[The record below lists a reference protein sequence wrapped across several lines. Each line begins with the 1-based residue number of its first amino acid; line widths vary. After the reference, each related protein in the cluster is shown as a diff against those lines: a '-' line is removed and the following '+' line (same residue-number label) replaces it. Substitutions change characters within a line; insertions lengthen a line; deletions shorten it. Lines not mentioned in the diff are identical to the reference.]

1 MVIGKRARL
10 LGLMMGA
17 SLLSFQGVGLA
28 QTNGVSGPVAS
39 APTHVQPSQ
48 PWPQTASDV
57 PVDSAVRF
65 GTLPN
70 GMRYAILHNAT
81 PPNQASLLVRIDA
94 GSLMEKDDQLG
105 LAHFMEHMAFNG
117 TKNIPKNEMISALE
131 RLGLA
136 FGADLNAATNFD
148 QTYYMLNMPKNDAE
162 SLDTGL
168 FVLREQVSN
177 ATMDADAVDG
187 ERGVIAGEE
196 RLRNTPGQRVA
207 KAVFPILAQ
216 GQLLAKRFP
225 IGDLQIINTAT
236 RDRFVD
242 FYHSYY
248 RPSRATL
255 VAVGDFDVDAM
266 EANIEKH
273 FADWQPAS
281 AEGPEPDLGVV
292 AEHHGEVTVV
302 IEPGT
307 SSSLQLNWTK
317 APDLAPDTQA
327 KRRQKMVEEL
337 GLAVLSRRLDELS
350 RADNPPILSGSADDG
365 TMMRSVRMSGVVASF
380 VEGKWKPALEAIDR
394 EQRRFAQYGVTDA
407 ELAREIEDRRT
418 RYERS
423 AAGAPTRT
431 TTSLSGGLLMS
442 VNEREVFTTP
452 QTNLEIFEQAVKGL
466 TAAKVNAALKPMFAG
481 TPIVFVVSPVPI
493 KGGQAA
499 VASALKTMRLAKVKP
514 LAPPAKM
521 TWPYTD
527 FGPPGTVV
535 AERELPDLG
544 ATIVTFDNGT
554 TLIFK
559 HTDLRKDSISINVAF
574 GRGELAFSPDAFDR
588 KQMLMGLLR
597 AGGLGKMTAD
607 EFSRSMVGHSVGG
620 NVTVRSERFYLGG
633 DTRGKDLAL
642 EMQVLAAFLTDPAY
656 RSNPFD
662 KIKANYPATYEAAK
676 TSPMSAFNMATKEV
690 LAGGD
695 KRQITLTPD
704 EMSKVSLDDEARAGL
719 KDLFAKGPLQVT
731 MVGDTTLDEA
741 IRVTAH
747 TFGALP
753 KRPAADPMPP
763 GADQRHLPAPTAEP
777 MLITHKGLAE
787 QALGYIAWP
796 GPDEVGSPVE
806 ALRGQLFAQV
816 LKLRALDII
825 REELAISYSPQV
837 GSEASDVYKGF
848 GRITSM
854 AVTAP
859 EKVPV
864 FFKAMEEIAQ
874 DLRDKPISADELKRA
889 REPLVASYRQ
899 LASKNDFW
907 LYQLATLIDHPE
919 NEAYILKLPSIF
931 EAVTPADIQA
941 MAQKYLQPGLAWKA
955 QVLPEQLA
963 GKASGG
969 ASAGK

>member
-1 MVIGKRARL
+1 MVIGKRVRL
-10 LGLMMGA
+10 FGLMVGA
-17 SLLSFQGVGLA
+17 SLLPLQGVGLA
-28 QTNGVSGPVAS
+28 QTNGDAAAVTVPPVAGK
-39 APTHVQPSQ
+39 PSQ
-48 PWPQTASDV
+48 PWPQAASDV
-57 PVDSAVRF
+57 PADSAVRF
-65 GTLPN
+65 GVLPN
-70 GMRYAILHNAT
+70 GMRYAIMHNAT
-81 PPNQASLLVRIDA
+81 PPDQASLMVRIDA

-136 FGADLNAATNFD
+136 FGADLNAATSYD
-148 QTYYMLNMPKNDAE
+148 QTFYMLNMPKNDAE

-177 ATMDADAVDG
+177 ATMDADAIDA

-207 KAVFPILAQ
+207 NAVFPVFAQ
-216 GQLLAKRFP
+216 GQLLPKRFP
-225 IGDLQIINTAT
+225 IGDLRIINTAP

-248 RPSRATL
+248 RPSRTTL

-266 EANIEKH
+266 EANIKKH
-273 FADWQPAS
+273 FSDWQPAG
-281 AEGPEPDLGVV
+281 AEGVEPDLGVV
-292 AEHHGEVTVV
+292 AQHHGEVTVV
-302 IEPGT
+302 VEPGV

-317 APDLAPDTQA
+317 APDLAPDTLS
-327 KRRQKMVEEL
+327 KRRQKVVEEL
-337 GLAVLSRRLDELS
+337 GLAVLSRRLSELS
-350 RADNPPILSGSADDG
+350 RTDNPPILSGSADDG
-365 TMMRSVRMSGVVASF
+365 TLMRSVRMSGVVASF

-394 EQRRFAQYGVTDA
+394 EQRRFVRYGVSEA

-418 RYERS
+418 RYERL
-423 AAGAPTRT
+423 AKGAPTRT
-431 TTSLSGGLLMS
+431 TTSLSSGLLMS

-452 QTNLEIFEQAVKGL
+452 QTKLDIFEQAVKGL
-466 TAAKVNAALKPMFAG
+466 TAAKVNTALKPMFAG
-481 TPIVFVVSPVPI
+481 TPIVFVISPVPI
-493 KGGQAA
+493 EGGQAA
-499 VASALKTMRLAKVKP
+499 VASALKTVRLARVKP
-514 LAPPAKM
+514 LVQPAKM
-521 TWPYTD
+521 AWPYTD
-527 FGPPGTVV
+527 FGTPGTVV
-535 AERELPDLG
+535 AKRELPELG

-554 TLIFK
+554 TLTFK

-574 GRGELAFSPDAFDR
+574 GRGELAFSPDAFDP
-588 KQMLMGLLR
+588 KQMLMGLLSQ
-597 AGGLGKMTAD
+597 GGLGKMTAD
-607 EFSRSMVGHSVGG
+607 EFSRAMVGHSVGG
-620 NVTVRSERFYLGG
+620 NVTMRSERFYLGG
-633 DTRGKDLAL
+633 GSRGKDLPL

-676 TSPMSAFNMATKEV
+676 TSPMGAFNAATREI

-704 EMSKVSLDDEARAGL
+704 EMSKISLDDEVRAGL

-731 MVGDTTLDEA
+731 MVGDTTLEEA
-741 IRVTAH
+741 IRVTAN

-753 KRPAADPMPP
+753 KRPEADPMPS
-763 GADQRHLPAPTAEP
+763 GADQRHLPAPTTEP
-777 MLITHKGLAE
+777 FLVMHKGLAE

-806 ALRGQLFAQV
+806 ALRGQLFSQV

-825 REELAISYSPQV
+825 REKLAISYSPQV
-837 GSEASDVYKGF
+837 ASEASDVYKGF

-859 EKVPV
+859 DKVPV

-874 DLRDKPISADELKRA
+874 DLRDTPISADELKRA
-889 REPLVASYRQ
+889 REPLVASYRR
-899 LASKNDFW
+899 LPSDNDFW

-919 NEAYILKLPSIF
+919 NEAYMLKLPSII

-963 GKASGG
+963 GKTSVG